1 MGAVGAP
8 VPPKPRFRPFTGFGC
23 VENDVENAA
32 EGAALPIPRP
42 PLLVS
47 ADVLP
52 APPNPKLGVAC
63 IAPAVGNAPNVGC
76 AALVAGGAAVN
87 EKVLAAPVAAPV
99 VVAEKLP
106 KDGVV
111 AADDEK
117 GLLVVPVVLR
127 LL

>member
-52 APPNPKLGVAC
+52 APPNPKLGVQAQDLVDV
-63 IAPAVGNAPNVGC
+63 IHLRGC
-76 AALVAGGAAVN
+76 
-87 EKVLAAPVAAPV
+87 
-99 VVAEKLP
+99 
-106 KDGVV
+106 
-111 AADDEK
+111 
-117 GLLVVPVVLR
+117 LVVQAYSYTQGLM
-127 LL
+127 